1 MASVFYFSLYFAN
14 ATIIN
19 PLERLKS
26 AALPEKYIGNYLS
39 AFDENPVTFRR
50 PIAKKCLKQ
59 RITICS
65 QNTRLVILKSLFPIT
80 C

>member
-1 MASVFYFSLYFAN
+1 MASVYYLSLYFAN

-19 PLERLKS
+19 PMERLNS
-26 AALPEKYIGNYLS
+26 ADLPKKYIGNYLS
-39 AFDENPVTFRR
+39 ALDENPVTFRR
-50 PIAKKCLKQ
+50 PIAEKCLKQ
-59 RITICS
+59 TITICS